1 MVLLKLLIIKKNFF
15 GEKRLIET
23 FDKKGDSQIKEVLD
37 SIKDD
42 IDLFV
47 GDLDQFDD
55 ITMLILEY
63 KKE

>member
-1 MVLLKLLIIKKNFF
+1 MLLKLLIIKKNFF